1 MYNCHSESKYPRKY
15 EGLRVVQSGSLA
27 ARHGLCLGTTLS
39 GGEPITAQW
48 PALADTGRVG
58 PSEFIIIMK

>member
-15 EGLRVVQSGSLA
+15 DGLRIVQSGSLA

-48 PALADTGRVG
+48 PMPQAELVRQNLLLL
-58 PSEFIIIMK
+58 